1 MIRKLTPLL
10 CYLVFAALFSAS
22 AQNEVDSLKL
32 LLRNQEKDTS
42 RVSTYIQLYEAL
54 KFEDPGQASNF
65 LTKSL
70 KLSSDLEYQKGKLRS
85 LLLIGEEQRTYSNY
99 DSALLVFQQAQ
110 SIAEQLD
117 ERKGVMNAMIGQ
129 GFSYSS
135 LQRLNEADTIAFLTI
150 KLARSKTIDSLI
162 LTNCYTIL
170 SNTAFYRSEYEKS
183 IEFDQKGLIYNTSNL
198 SKRAKSLLNIG
209 TTHAIL
215 RNEDKAYE
223 YYIKALETSEEA
235 EDIKMTALVHLELG
249 AWYMYDEDYS
259 SAQKYY
265 NLAMANFELVGD
277 KARQAHIHHNLSKIH
292 MALNEYNDAIKK
304 SKLALQIIQEV
315 NSPYS
320 EGHFLYQLGLAYFK
334 TEEYNK
340 AQDNFLKAQILFE
353 EIESGNMKRWIL
365 FRLSECYAAQGD
377 YQNAFT
383 YLQKVKRIDD
393 STFSID
399 KTNNIAEIEEKYQS
413 EQKQKEIE
421 LLNAENQIATLEIQ
435 KQHDFRNY
443 LIVAAFLL
451 VVLIGVIYNRYQLK
465 TRANAKLTELD
476 HLKTN
481 FFTNISHEFR
491 TPLTLILSPLQK
503 LLKQEDSL
511 KKKEALTI
519 IHRNATILTE
529 LTNQL
534 LDLSKLEAGEL
545 HLKATKGEFSAFI
558 RVVCASFESLASA
571 QNVEFIKHINNAPEE
586 AYFDEDKVQKILN
599 NLLSNAFKFTST
611 EGTVS
616 LRIEQKNNLLCISV
630 TDTGKGIS
638 TADQELIFK
647 RFHQNKDNASSAAGT
662 GVGLTLSKELALLHK
677 GDITVESEPGQGAT
691 FTLEF
696 PINKSA
702 YLPKEIVEGESQ
714 TYQTMTKITSIPADQ
729 EAAEQEASEK
739 IVLIVEDNPDLR
751 NHMTSLLES
760 DFTVKQSI
768 DGKVGIE
775 NALKLVPDIIVTDLM
790 MPEVDG
796 IELCNTLKA
805 NEKTSHIPIIMLTAK
820 ADRDTKLDGLKKG
833 ADDFLTKP
841 FDNEELLIRI
851 QNLITQRE
859 KLQTKYGQ
867 TLRLEPS
874 KITIDSPEEVFIKKA
889 LEIVDRNL
897 SNSEFT
903 VEAFQKEIGM
913 SRMQLHRKLKA
924 LTNFSASEFIKD
936 IRLQR
941 AADLLATNGINVAE
955 VAYGCGFNS
964 VSYFTKCFTEKYG
977 ANPSNYLVKVS

>member
-10 CYLVFAALFSAS
+10 CYLAFAALFSAS

-42 RVSTYIQLYEAL
+42 LVSTYIQLYEAL

-150 KLARSKTIDSLI
+150 KLARSKPIDSLI

-662 GVGLTLSKELALLHK
+662 GIGLTLSKELALLHK
-677 GDITVESEPGQGAT
+677 GDITVESEPSQGAT
-691 FTLEF
+691 FTLQF
-696 PINKSA
+696 PISKSA
-702 YLPKEIVEGESQ
+702 YLAKEIVEGELQ
-714 TYQTMTKITSIPADQ
+714 ERQIITKPALIPV
-729 EAAEQEASEK
+729 EQETPEPEGATEK
-739 IVLIVEDNPDLR
+739 IVLVVEDNLDLR

-768 DGKVGIE
+768 DGKAGIE
-775 NALKLVPDIIVTDLM
+775 DALKLVPDVIVTDLM
-790 MPEVDG
+790 MPKVDG
-796 IELCNTLKA
+796 VELCNTLKV

-820 ADRDTKLDGLKKG
+820 ADRGTKLDGLKTG

-841 FDNEELLIRI
+841 FDNEELFIRV
-851 QNLITQRE
+851 QNLIAQRE
-859 KLQTKYGQ
+859 KLQAKYEQ
-867 TLRLEPS
+867 TLRLAPS
-874 KITIDSPEEVFIKKA
+874 KITVKSPEETFIKNA
-889 LEIVDRNL
+889 LEVVDQNL

-903 VEAFQKEIGM
+903 VEAFQKEMGM
-913 SRMQLHRKLKA
+913 SRMQLHRKLKV
-924 LTNFSASEFIKD
+924 LTNFSASEFIRD

-941 AADLLATNGINVAE
+941 AEDLLAGNGLNVTD
-955 VAYGCGFNS
+955 VAYSCGFNS
-964 VSYFTKCFTEKYG
+964 VSYFTQCFRQKFG
-977 ANPSNYLVKVS
+977 KSPSNYEVV